1 MFRHLLASLIRPDA
15 ERCGY
20 TFFQGPA
27 RGIASRASRFPVLWL
42 EPPVLTSLEGRS
54 EGTVTYRVTM
64 HLLSLGNRGRP
75 AEALWEEMED
85 DAVLLFRTLA
95 DTPRVLGAAHLRCTA
110 SADALTHRGDIALT
124 AVFDLTFAFAE
135 PDLCP

>member
-1 MFRHLLASLIRPDA
+1 MFRHLLASLIRPHA

-20 TFFQGPA
+20 TFFQGLP

-54 EGTVTYRVTM
+54 EGNVTYLVTM
-64 HLLSLGNRGRP
+64 HLLSLGSSGRS

-95 DTPRVLGAAHLRCTA
+95 DMPQILGAAGLRCTPSDNA
-110 SADALTHRGDIALT
+110 FTHRGDVALT
-124 AVFDLTFAFAE
+124 AVFNLTFAFAG
-135 PDLCP
+135 PNLCP